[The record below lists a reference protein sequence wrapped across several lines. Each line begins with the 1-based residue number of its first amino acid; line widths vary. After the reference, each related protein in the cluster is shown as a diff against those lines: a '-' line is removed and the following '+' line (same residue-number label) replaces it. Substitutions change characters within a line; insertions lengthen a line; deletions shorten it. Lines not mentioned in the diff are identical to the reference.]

1 MRAVGRCR
9 PSPSWLDSRPY
20 SVYVGQVEVSV
31 VQPSQERQP
40 SRTGRFPRRSTD
52 RVEDA
57 TAWVLTAAA
66 LFVLLG
72 AVLVGWGV
80 HASTV
85 DRARSAAQERTSVA
99 AVLVDAP
106 VPFAAPGSLATRSA
120 HYVDAVGGEHDVV
133 VPVVGFPAAGAT
145 VQVWLDRDGR
155 VVDAPMTVLDAVVLG
170 TAAAVGIAIV
180 GGLVLW
186 AAWLGLR
193 RWLDHRNAADWAR
206 QWYRVEPEWSGRT
219 R

>member
-1 MRAVGRCR
+1 
-9 PSPSWLDSRPY
+9 
-20 SVYVGQVEVSV
+20 
-31 VQPSQERQP
+31 
-40 SRTGRFPRRSTD
+40 
-52 RVEDA
+52 
-57 TAWVLTAAA
+57 
-66 LFVLLG
+66 
-72 AVLVGWGV
+72 
-80 HASTV
+80 
-85 DRARSAAQERTSVA
+85 
-99 AVLVDAP
+99 
-106 VPFAAPGSLATRSA
+106 
-120 HYVDAVGGEHDVV
+120 
-133 VPVVGFPAAGAT
+133 VPVVGFPAAGAA